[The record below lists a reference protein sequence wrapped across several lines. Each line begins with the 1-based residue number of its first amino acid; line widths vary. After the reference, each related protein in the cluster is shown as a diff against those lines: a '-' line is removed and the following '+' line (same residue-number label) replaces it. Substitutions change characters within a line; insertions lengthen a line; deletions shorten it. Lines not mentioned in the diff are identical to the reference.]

1 MEPHAGRQRWDDSSP
16 LASSPLDGHSI
27 HFDLRFK
34 PAGDWQE
41 DLLMSR
47 VLIVDDDIL
56 LLTTLEA
63 MLVDEGF
70 DVVAVDGGHKA
81 VSVLQSQPFDVVL
94 IDMVMPGMDGFQTI
108 RECRRINPEMP
119 IVAMTGILFRE
130 SANTPNF
137 AAMAATLSGMRILHK
152 PFDQTTLGNALR
164 AATQSAGH
172 ARESGPSLGA

>member
-1 MEPHAGRQRWDDSSP
+1 
-16 LASSPLDGHSI
+16 
-27 HFDLRFK
+27 
-34 PAGDWQE
+34 
-41 DLLMSR
+41 MSR

-70 DVVAVDGGHKA
+70 EVVAVDGGRKA
-81 VSVLQSQPFDVVL
+81 VTALQSQSFDVVL

-108 RECRRINPEMP
+108 RECRRINPAMP
-119 IVAMTGILFRE
+119 IVAMTGVLFR
-130 SANTPNF
+130 ATGNTPDF

-164 AATQSAGH
+164 AATQANGE
-172 ARESGPSLGA
+172 ARESGASPAA